1 MAERSDGSLER
12 FRAYLRLLA
21 TIHLDPRLAGK
32 FDPSDVVQET
42 MVQAIQAREQF
53 RGEVDGQMAAWLR
66 RILARNLAQAVRA
79 FGRDKRDVRREQS
92 LEAGLAESSSQLE
105 AWLAAEESSPSE
117 KAEQNE
123 ETLRLAQA
131 IEQLPQA
138 QREALTLQHWH
149 GFSLAEIG
157 ERLERSPEAVAGLLK
172 RGLKQLRLLM
182 HEGES

>member
-1 MAERSDGSLER
+1 M
-12 FRAYLRLLA
+12 
-21 TIHLDPRLAGK
+21 
-32 FDPSDVVQET
+32 
-42 MVQAIQAREQF
+42 
-53 RGEVDGQMAAWLR
+53 
-66 RILARNLAQAVRA
+66 
-79 FGRDKRDVRREQS
+79 
-92 LEAGLAESSSQLE
+92 
-105 AWLAAEESSPSE
+105 AAEESSPSE